1 MSESSNV
8 VKTERAV
15 AGVRDREPTTDAGAD
30 EPRFRRVLGI
40 RFFVGSAAH
49 AVEYGVRGGLVV
61 VPAAPALVNVAR
73 DAGYRNALLN
83 ADMALTDS
91 MFMVLLWRAL
101 EGEWLPRTSGLT
113 YLRRLL
119 MHTGVSAP
127 RHTFWIMPSESA
139 KARTLEW
146 LTGEGWS
153 TVADDHYVAP
163 FYSGGEIEDV
173 TLLTLVQRHRPA
185 HVIIALGGGTQERVG
200 LFLKQR
206 LDYRPAIHCLGA
218 AVGFLTGDQVA
229 IPVWA
234 DTLGLGWLFRCV
246 SQPSRFVPRY
256 LGALRLMSMLWRHRS
271 RLPQISH

>member
-1 MSESSNV
+1 MGMDESM
-8 VKTERAV
+8 
-15 AGVRDREPTTDAGAD
+15 
-30 EPRFRRVLGI
+30 FRRVLGV
-40 RFFVGSAAH
+40 RFFVGSAAQ
-49 AVEYGVRGGLVV
+49 AVEYGMRGGLVV
-61 VPAAPALVNVAR
+61 VPAAPALITVAD
-73 DAGYRNALLN
+73 DAGYRNALLS

-119 MHTGVSAP
+119 THAGVSAP
-127 RHTFWIMPSESA
+127 GRTCWVMPTGAA
-139 KARTLEW
+139 KARNLEW
-146 LTGEGWS
+146 LAGEGWS
-153 TVADDHYVAP
+153 ASADDHYVAP
-163 FYSGGEIEDV
+163 LYRGGDIDDPA
-173 TLLTLVQRHRPA
+173 LLALVQGKRPA

-234 DTLGLGWLFRCV
+234 DTLGLGWLFRCI
-246 SQPSRFVPRY
+246 SQPRRFVPRY
-256 LGALRLMSMLWRHRS
+256 LGAFRLMHMLWRHRD
-271 RLPQISH
+271 RLPQMSH